1 MIRFVKHS
9 LLLAAMSIT
18 CWAQTAV
25 TITDFE
31 KVAVGVPLKNQP
43 PAAASTTA
51 PNGIQYYG
59 GPVMNAGGGTNVY
72 TIWYGDWSNNTEP
85 AIVTNFINH
94 IGGTAYFN
102 MNTSYYDYNPG
113 GQKDPV
119 VNRVNNA
126 GSVTDNYSL
135 GTDLSNNN
143 VAAVVGEALSSG
155 TLPVDPNGVYFVLTS
170 KDVLQQQFCV
180 NACAWHGYG
189 LAGDIPIKVAFVGNS
204 NQCPFHCQWQN
215 PSPNNNPAADDATN
229 MIAHE
234 LSETVTD
241 PLLNAWVNP
250 DGTENGDLCQWTFGK
265 TMLLPNGSSYNVI
278 FGQHPYLIQR
288 IWVNARGGYCALAL
302 DQ

>member
-102 MNTSYYDYNPG
+102 MNTSYYDSLLSKLRIPELTH
-113 GQKDPV
+113 KSRASDKF
-119 VNRVNNA
+119 RL
-126 GSVTDNYSL
+126 GSARTNHQLRRLSLESSMQPILTDFAAFFSL
-135 GTDLSNNN
+135 G
-143 VAAVVGEALSSG
+143 
-155 TLPVDPNGVYFVLTS
+155 
-170 KDVLQQQFCV
+170 
-180 NACAWHGYG
+180 
-189 LAGDIPIKVAFVGNS
+189 I
-204 NQCPFHCQWQN
+204 
-215 PSPNNNPAADDATN
+215 
-229 MIAHE
+229 
-234 LSETVTD
+234 
-241 PLLNAWVNP
+241 
-250 DGTENGDLCQWTFGK
+250 
-265 TMLLPNGSSYNVI
+265 
-278 FGQHPYLIQR
+278 
-288 IWVNARGGYCALAL
+288 
-302 DQ
+302 